1 MEKENPTVL
10 DRVNRIRWKFVLK
23 NAFPFRY
30 SPGQTKELGCLVEVS
45 KFVEFELASSFVP
58 ASPKFDTSFKRTE
71 AKVFQTLVRVP
82 TVLSLMIPCP

>member
-1 MEKENPTVL
+1 MRSRLDTVL
-10 DRVNRIRWKFVLK
+10 AYEIRTDMSVRISY
-23 NAFPFRY
+23 A
-30 SPGQTKELGCLVEVS
+30 KELRCLVEVS
-45 KFVEFELASSFVP
+45 KCVEFELASSFVP